1 MLFYKSFIVSH
12 LAYMSLT
19 HFEFLCVC
27 LHGVRKC
34 SKFIILHVSA
44 CMLSHFSHAHLF
56 VTLCTVA
63 HQDPLSMRFPRKEY
77 WSGLAFFFS
86 PGDLPNSGI
95 GPMSPMSPELAGKFF
110 NTSATCSCQV
120 FQFSQHHLLKR
131 LYLLYSIFW
140 PHCHI
145 LGDHGCMS
153 LILGLCILLCWST
166 FMFLCQYHTVL
177 ITVAL

>member
-1 MLFYKSFIVSH
+1 MLFCKSLIVSH

-27 LHGVRKC
+27 LHGIRKC

-56 VTLCTVA
+56 VILCTVA
-63 HQDPLSMRFPRKEY
+63 HQGPLSMRFPRKEY
-77 WSGLAFFFS
+77 WSGLAFFFLQIF
-86 PGDLPNSGI
+86 PTQ

-120 FQFSQHHLLKR
+120 FQFSKHHLLKR

-140 PHCHI
+140 PPCHI

-153 LILGLCILLCWST
+153 LILGLCILL
-166 FMFLCQYHTVL
+166 L
-177 ITVAL
+177 